1 MAYRRAWIGVIAA
14 SMTMGMTMSTL
25 AYAQEPPLPTGLAP
39 DAQNTQDPKG
49 KKEPTLPAGLGQ
61 PTEPVLPSG
70 LGPTSTTTPNRRAG
84 NDTNEFVMPFGL
96 TGFVESRLGA
106 RIVDDSTQKT
116 LSIAEVRA
124 QLERDFET
132 DQATFRF
139 VGDFLYDGIEDDLGV
154 DLETGRGFFDLRE
167 ANVVVRPVDFLDIKA
182 GRQILTWGVGDLY
195 FINDLFAKDFRSFF
209 IGRDDEYLK
218 APSDAIRISAFNDVA
233 NVEFVYVPRFDADR
247 SITGERLSYFNPA
260 LGRIAG
266 RDAIID
272 ADTPDAWFSDDEFA
286 GRAYRNIGAFE
297 AAIYGYA
304 GYWKTPEGQTPAGRP
319 FHPRLAV
326 FGASLRGP
334 LQGGLVTAEFGHY
347 LSRDDLS
354 GDNPLIRNS
363 ETRFL
368 LGYEREVAEE
378 LTASVQYIAEVIS
391 DYDALTGAL
400 PTGASA
406 PDRVRQVVTFRVTK
420 MMLNQNLTLSGFNF
434 WSPNE
439 KDGYFRFRAA
449 YKVSDAWLAEAGGNI
464 FYGASNNSFFG
475 QFEDNTNLFVGLRR
489 SF

>member
-1 MAYRRAWIGVIAA
+1 MAYRRVLIGIVAA
-14 SMTMGMTMSTL
+14 SLVM
-25 AYAQEPPLPTGLAP
+25 AAFARAQEPPLPTGLAP
-39 DAQNTQDPKG
+39 ESQSKQEPKG
-49 KKEPTLPAGLGQ
+49 KDEPALPAGLGQ
-61 PTEPVLPSG
+61 PAEPALPSG
-70 LGPTSTTTPNRRAG
+70 LGPTSTATPNRRAG

-106 RIVDDSTQKT
+106 RIVEDPTQKT
-116 LSIAEVRA
+116 LSIAEIRA
-124 QLERDFET
+124 QFERDFET

-139 VGDFLYDGIEDDLGV
+139 VGDFLYDGVKDDLDV

-218 APSDAIRISAFNDVA
+218 APSDAIRISAFNNIA

-247 SITGERLSYFNPA
+247 SITGERLSYFNPV

-297 AAIYGYA
+297 AAVYGYA

-368 LGYEREVAEE
+368 LGYEREVGEE

-406 PDRVRQVVTFRVTK
+406 PDRVRQVVTLRVTK
-420 MMLNQNLTLSGFNF
+420 MMLNQNLILSGFNF

-449 YKVSDAWLAEAGGNI
+449 YKLSDEWLAEGGGNI
-464 FYGASNNSFFG
+464 FYGARSNSFFG

>member
-14 SMTMGMTMSTL
+14 SMTMAAL

-39 DAQNTQDPKG
+39 DTQNTQDPKG
-49 KKEPTLPAGLGQ
+49 KEEPTLPAGLGQ
-61 PTEPVLPSG
+61 PTEPALPSG

-106 RIVDDSTQKT
+106 RIVDDPTQKT
-116 LSIAEVRA
+116 LSIAEIRA
-124 QLERDFET
+124 QFERDFET

-139 VGDFLYDGIEDDLGV
+139 VGDFLYDGIKDDLGV

-167 ANVVVRPVDFLDIKA
+167 ANIVVRPVDFLDIKA

-218 APSDAIRISAFNDVA
+218 APSDAIRISAFNNFA

-272 ADTPDAWFSDDEFA
+272 ADTPDAWFSEDEFA

-297 AAIYGYA
+297 TAIYGYA

-347 LSRDDLS
+347 LSRDDLG

-368 LGYEREVAEE
+368 LGYEREVGEE
-378 LTASVQYIAEVIS
+378 LTASVQYIAEVTS

-406 PDRVRQVVTFRVTK
+406 PDRVRQVVTLRVTK

-449 YKVSDAWLAEAGGNI
+449 YKLSDAWLAEAGGNI
-464 FYGASNNSFFG
+464 FYGARNNSFFG
-475 QFEDNTNLFVGLRR
+475 QFEDNTNLFAGLRR

>member
-1 MAYRRAWIGVIAA
+1 MAYRRAFIGGVAA
-14 SMTMGMTMSTL
+14 SL
-25 AYAQEPPLPTGLAP
+25 AMATFVYAQEPPLPTGLSP
-39 DAQNTQDPKG
+39 EPQSKQEPKDKDEPVLPVGLGQSNDPA
-49 KKEPTLPAGLGQ
+49 LPAGLE
-61 PTEPVLPSG
+61 PTNTEKPV
-70 LGPTSTTTPNRRAG
+70 RRAG
-84 NDTNEFVMPFGL
+84 GDTNEFVMPFGL
-96 TGFVESRLGA
+96 TGFVETRIGA
-106 RIVDDSTQKT
+106 RIIEDPTQKT

-124 QLERDFET
+124 QLERDFQT
-132 DQATFRF
+132 DHATFRF
-139 VGDFLYDGIEDDLGV
+139 VGDFLYDSVEDDLDI
-154 DLETGRGFFDLRE
+154 DLEKGRGFFDLRE
-167 ANVVVRPVDFLDIKA
+167 ANVVVRPVGFLDVKA

-209 IGRDDEYLK
+209 VGRDDEYLK
-218 APSDAIRISAFNDVA
+218 APSDAVRISAFNDVA

-272 ADTPDAWFSDDEFA
+272 ADIPDTWFSDDEFA

-297 AAIYGYA
+297 AAVYGYA
-304 GYWKTPEGQTPAGRP
+304 GFWKTPEGQTPAGRP

-347 LSRDDLS
+347 LSRDDLA

-368 LGYEREVAEE
+368 VGYEREVAEE
-378 LTASVQYIAEVIS
+378 LTASMQYIAEVIS
-391 DYDALTGAL
+391 DHDALTGAL
-400 PTGASA
+400 PTAAPA
-406 PDRVRQVVTFRVTK
+406 PDRVRHVVTLRLTK

-439 KDGYFRFRAA
+439 RDGYLRLRAS
-449 YKVSDAWLAEAGGNI
+449 YKLSDAWRAEGGGNI
-464 FYGASNNSFFG
+464 FYGASDSTFFG

>member
-1 MAYRRAWIGVIAA
+1 MAYRRVLIGIVAA
-14 SMTMGMTMSTL
+14 SVAMATL
-25 AYAQEPPLPTGLAP
+25 VYAQEPPLPTGLAP
-39 DAQNTQDPKG
+39 
-49 KKEPTLPAGLGQ
+49 EPQSKQESKDKDEPIPPVGLGQPAEPALPAGLGQ
-61 PTEPVLPSG
+61 TNPEKPDRSV
-70 LGPTSTTTPNRRAG
+70 RA
-84 NDTNEFVMPFGL
+84 DTNEFVMPFGL

-106 RIVDDSTQKT
+106 RIVGDPTQKT
-116 LSIAEVRA
+116 LSIAEIRA

-218 APSDAIRISAFNDVA
+218 APSDAIRISAFNNFA

-297 AAIYGYA
+297 TAIYGYA

-347 LSRDDLS
+347 LSRDDLG

-368 LGYEREVAEE
+368 LGYEREIGEE

-400 PTGASA
+400 RTGASA
-406 PDRVRQVVTFRVTK
+406 PDRVRQVITLRVTK
-420 MMLNQNLTLSGFNF
+420 MMLNQNLILSGFNF

-464 FYGASNNSFFG
+464 FYGARNNSFFG
-475 QFEDNTNLFVGLRR
+475 QFEDNTNLFAGLRR